1 MPTTVVEFS
10 ERTYSDHDY
19 QSRLR
24 RPVFLEGFGFS
35 PVVLRPAATIY
46 KAPPAITT
54 VAPQATMPEPSAEP
68 PPTEYVPSTY
78 QEPPPDVELEPA
90 PPVTPP
96 EPPAPKVSPWVWV
109 AGGSG
114 ALVVFWLFFRR
125 KRKG

>member
-10 ERTYSDHDY
+10 ERTYSDQDY

-24 RPVFLEGFGFS
+24 RPVWLEGFGFT
-35 PVVLRPAATIY
+35 PVVRRPAPTFVPKAT
-46 KAPPAITT
+46 APALPT
-54 VAPQATMPEPSAEP
+54 EP

-78 QEPPPDVELEPA
+78 QEPPPDVQLEPEE
-90 PPVTPP
+90 PVDQPAG
-96 EPPAPKVSPWVWV
+96 APKVSPWVWV

-114 ALVVFWLFFRR
+114 AIVVFWLFFRR